1 MNIRTRDNTVTS
13 KPVSLSWRS
22 PRCRESGIVTEAYI
36 SKQMQEF
43 MIATKLIS
51 DDRDSG
57 S

>member
-1 MNIRTRDNTVTS
+1 MNIRVTDDTATS

-22 PRCRESGIVTEAYI
+22 PGCRESGIVTEAYI

-57 S
+57 A

>member
-1 MNIRTRDNTVTS
+1 MNIRTRDNTATS

-22 PRCRESGIVTEAYI
+22 PRCREGGIATEAYI

-51 DDRDSG
+51 DDRDSWA
-57 S
+57 